1 MDLYLILI
9 QLGRPATQLEVDNVA
24 AVLVTAELPAFA
36 KPGQKIDINVST
48 IGVAE
53 SLRGGTLVVTPLR
66 GVDGE
71 VYAIAQGQITVT
83 GRCSGCWKPSS
94 NWHHNCR

>member
-1 MDLYLILI
+1 ML
-9 QLGRPATQLEVDNVA
+9 QLFSDNRI
-24 AVLVTAELPAFA
+24 PPFA

-66 GVDGE
+66 GLMVKSM
-71 VYAIAQGQITVT
+71 Q
-83 GRCSGCWKPSS
+83 
-94 NWHHNCR
+94 